1 MATFMDLW
9 PHESKRGWV
18 CKTAAMVSAGWHFAP
33 TLESDDFVSCAYCKL
48 SLDGWEP
55 KDNPFDEHHR
65 RSPDCPFFV
74 FASTSAPKAI
84 RGKKGRPSKAS
95 RLSTQSTMTSASEG
109 PSIPDLDE
117 SIDVST
123 LSVNT
128 VASSVSATS
137 KKRGSK
143 AKGRSVRASKVQQVD
158 SIEVEPRALHEEI
171 TQANTRA
178 PRNRKRTSD
187 QISDDG
193 RAERESTVK
202 PEPLPKRRN
211 TRTRSSVIEQVDYP
225 VLQAEPAAMA
235 VESAQPKPTRGGKK
249 RASSRTRKISA
260 ISTASLRA
268 AIPDNA
274 TIDAELEA
282 ELDRPISDE
291 DQPATVVEPPKKGGR
306 RPKATGVSMASTAS
320 TRGPRPTS
328 VQQEAPEPDS
338 NVAPD
343 EDSDLYLTY
352 STDLEASAPA
362 RSKSTKARASKKN
375 GTKRTTRNNRG
386 SVQSIASMATGLEP
400 QADSSII
407 TSRTEADDSG
417 HETDASAGA
426 KPIVRNGTKRK
437 ATTKSRGKKS
447 GTGVMSKNIED
458 ILQSQPVHESAPS
471 LGADAQTDTEN
482 AIVDAGMEKYARR
495 SVSLPAANADATI
508 HDEQAPKKPIRNTTK
523 AGKAKSTR
531 TKKPRAEDKPP
542 QLSMPGAFSP
552 LMPDQEHDIEPSFAS
567 VLSPTSPPVAAGS
580 RRSVLDAASVDVTS
594 PSMPII
600 APQLPPRSPLRNP
613 IASAHPTP
621 TPQHTNLSRGQK
633 KTTPSPSPQS
643 SDAENAPPSTR
654 PPSTRPPLAPLSPSK
669 NQITLVP
676 LAPGTPRV
684 VPLSPSKI
692 GGGLKSEIPWTS
704 VDVETVFASTTPGA
718 EKENVDL
725 FGHSR
730 VKKEGLTSQEKKM
743 TVEDW
748 INWSA
753 QMAEEGLRAESERMV
768 GIFER
773 EGGRALR
780 ALEGLEVSE

>member
-9 PHESKRGWV
+9 PHDSKRGWV

-33 TLESDDFVSCAYCKL
+33 TLESDDFVSCTYCKL

-55 KDNPFDEHHR
+55 KDKPFDEHHR
-65 RSPDCPFFV
+65 RSPDCPFFA
-74 FASTSAPKAI
+74 FAGTSAPKAI

-95 RLSTQSTMTSASEG
+95 RLSTQSTMTSASEV

-137 KKRGSK
+137 KRQGSK
-143 AKGRSVRASKVQQVD
+143 AKGRSARASKVQQVE
-158 SIEVEPRALHEEI
+158 SIEVEPRVLHEEI
-171 TQANTRA
+171 TQANTKA
-178 PRNRKRTSD
+178 PRGRKRISD

-202 PEPLPKRRN
+202 AEPPPKRRN

-225 VLQAEPAAMA
+225 VLQSEPAAMA
-235 VESAQPKPTRGGKK
+235 VESARSKPTRGGKK
-249 RASSRTRKISA
+249 RALSHTHRISA
-260 ISTASLRA
+260 VSTASLRA

-274 TIDAELEA
+274 TIDAELGA
-282 ELDRPISDE
+282 GLDLPVSDE
-291 DQPATVVEPPKKGGR
+291 DQPAIVVEPAPKKGG
-306 RPKATGVSMASTAS
+306 RPKATGVSLASTAS

-328 VQQEAPEPDS
+328 IEQEAPES
-338 NVAPD
+338 GAYVAPV
-343 EDSDLYLTY
+343 EEFDLHLTY
-352 STDLEASAPA
+352 STDLEAPPPA
-362 RSKSTKARASKKN
+362 RSKSTKAKGSKKN
-375 GTKRTTRNNRG
+375 GTKRTTRNNGG
-386 SVQSIASMATGLEP
+386 SAESIASLAAGLEP

-417 HETDASAGA
+417 HETDASVGG
-426 KPIVRNGTKRK
+426 KPIVRKGSKRK
-437 ATTKSRGKKS
+437 ATANGRGKMI

-458 ILQSQPVHESAPS
+458 VLQSQPVHGSAPS
-471 LGADAQTDTEN
+471 LGADAQTDTTK
-482 AIVDAGMEKYARR
+482 AVADAGMEKHPRR
-495 SVSLPAANADATI
+495 SVSPPMANVDAAI
-508 HDEQAPKKPIRNTTK
+508 QDEQSPKKPTRNAMK

-531 TKKPRAEDKPP
+531 MKKPRAEDRPP

-552 LMPDQEHDIEPSFAS
+552 LMPDQEQDIEQSFAS
-567 VLSPTSPPVAAGS
+567 VLSPTSPPMAAGP
-580 RRSVLDAASVDVTS
+580 RRSVVDAASVHVIS
-594 PSMPII
+594 PSMHFI
-600 APQLPPRSPLRNP
+600 APQLPPRSPLRSM

-621 TPQHTNLSRGQK
+621 TPQQTNVSREQK

-654 PPSTRPPLAPLSPSK
+654 PPSARPPLAPLSPSK
-669 NQITLVP
+669 NQITLVA
-676 LAPGTPRV
+676 LAPGTARV
-684 VPLSPSKI
+684 VPFSPSKI

-704 VDVETVFASTTPGA
+704 VDVEMVFASTTPGA
-718 EKENVDL
+718 EKENFDL
-725 FGHSR
+725 FGSSG

-743 TVEDW
+743 TVENW

-753 QMAEEGLRAESERMV
+753 QKAEEGLRAESERVV